1 VLISLRLEGDAD
13 SDEHAG
19 CCGMDFAC
27 LRMKRRYEGQMVTG
41 EKVGMSIQKLPN
53 LSCNEERRS
62 EISVIILMTDIDKM
76 IGPDEC

>member
-1 VLISLRLEGDAD
+1 
-13 SDEHAG
+13 
-19 CCGMDFAC
+19 
-27 LRMKRRYEGQMVTG
+27 MVTG

-62 EISVIILMTDIDKM
+62 EISVIILMNDIDKV